1 MSDGAIQTGP
11 RGGRFKVSASGNKR
25 YGVDRKA
32 AAAPRVRAKSAKP
45 ASSPKGWQDAA
56 ARGRGQRMSGQVAS
70 KAAQAMFP
78 QKKARASGMETWANA
93 RKQASTSFSDGVGK
107 AGEAAGEVVG
117 TARKAAREGL
127 GKAGTQAA
135 DVVNT
140 ARKATRS
147 GLGEAGRKAGEVVG
161 TARKA
166 FGSGVGEAGYKLG
179 KMVGA
184 VKRLAKNPMDAIKSW
199 VRGRKMSPDAM
210 GAMETVVRGHLGLM
224 PPSKRGKFDSPDQAV
239 EKNVANTGSKAVE
252 VADQVTKGRSEV
264 DDRKQAAKDTLAKL
278 DRRAAGRASAEARKS
293 KGDFPKGVKD
303 KAAGRTRHPKGS
315 RQDVEGFRKA
325 SGKRGLPKKV
335 VDAIAKGQPVRHKGK
350 VYDTPTMKER
360 RKAGKASGGDKPV
373 KPPKGKEWMATA
385 TEMTP
390 AQHRWALAEAAKA
403 AGKKAGKRAR
413 AA

>member
-1 MSDGAIQTGP
+1 M
-11 RGGRFKVSASGNKR
+11 
-25 YGVDRKA
+25 
-32 AAAPRVRAKSAKP
+32 
-45 ASSPKGWQDAA
+45 
-56 ARGRGQRMSGQVAS
+56 
-70 KAAQAMFP
+70 
-78 QKKARASGMETWANA
+78 
-93 RKQASTSFSDGVGK
+93 
-107 AGEAAGEVVG
+107 
-117 TARKAAREGL
+117 
-127 GKAGTQAA
+127 
-135 DVVNT
+135 
-140 ARKATRS
+140 
-147 GLGEAGRKAGEVVG
+147 
-161 TARKA
+161 
-166 FGSGVGEAGYKLG
+166 
-179 KMVGA
+179 
-184 VKRLAKNPMDAIKSW
+184 
-199 VRGRKMSPDAM
+199 
-210 GAMETVVRGHLGLM
+210 
-224 PPSKRGKFDSPDQAV
+224 
-239 EKNVANTGSKAVE
+239 
-252 VADQVTKGRSEV
+252 TKGRSEV

-293 KGDFPKGVKD
+293 TGDFPKGVKD

-360 RKAGKASGGDKPV
+360 RKAGKEFTEVRKQKAADHSKLKPMERHAEVQRRVKEIGDENRRGGVFSEEDPRHRVEREMKAEQDQFRKDQLMSPESRKRREDFRKVAEASKAKGQV